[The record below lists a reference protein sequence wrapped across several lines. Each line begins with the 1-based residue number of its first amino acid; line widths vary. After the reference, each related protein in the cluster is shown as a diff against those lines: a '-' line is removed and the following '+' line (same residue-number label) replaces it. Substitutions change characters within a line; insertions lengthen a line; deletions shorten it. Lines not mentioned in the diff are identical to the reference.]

1 MDQYLSDENDLQINE
16 ISNKN
21 NNKDNKILDDDFL
34 VYSMYEQWVYT
45 FSFQR
50 KIRLIPLSKT
60 EFPGANII
68 IQPKTQ
74 TPRFTIKF
82 MYLGVVGTPKTC
94 SDSRKYNGI
103 TLL

>member
-1 MDQYLSDENDLQINE
+1 MKWVD
-16 ISNKN
+16 KWW
-21 NNKDNKILDDDFL
+21 NKILDDDFL